1 MHLKINKVSLW
12 VVHLLVLLNIIFL
25 IADFTLTKKEEE
37 IFLEHVYTKGT
48 DSRRSKKQV
57 IIEFN
62 NFTIYGNN
70 GISKILDKS
79 PENRYY
85 LLKNNFLNNKA
96 FVKVVYRKNAE
107 SKQVFVGYH
116 CYNPYFVYLLFL
128 TIPTYFFLLYNAKK
142 NDFMRLIPYF
152 AIPIGIVFF
161 INIIVQ
167 F

>member
-1 MHLKINKVSLW
+1 MFIQKE
-12 VVHLLVLLNIIFL
+12 L
-25 IADFTLTKKEEE
+25 IVEE
-37 IFLEHVYTKGT
+37 V
-48 DSRRSKKQV
+48 KQV

-79 PENRYY
+79 PENKYY
-85 LLKNNFLNNKA
+85 LLKNKLLNNKA
-96 FVKVVYRKNAE
+96 FVKVIYKKNAE
-107 SKQVFVGYH
+107 SEQVFIGYN

-128 TIPTYFFLLYNAKK
+128 TIPTYFFLVYNSRKD
-142 NDFMRLIPYF
+142 DFIKLITYF
-152 AIPIGIVFF
+152 AIPVAIVFF

>member
-1 MHLKINKVSLW
+1 MQSKINNVSLW
-12 VVHLLVLLNIIFL
+12 VVHSLVLLNIFFL
-25 IADFTLTKKEEE
+25 IVDFTFPKYEEE

-79 PENRYY
+79 LENRYY
-85 LLKNNFLNNKA
+85 LLKNKLLNNKA
-96 FVKVVYRKNAE
+96 FVKVIYNQNNKTE
-107 SKQVFVGYH
+107 QVFIGYH
-116 CYNPYFVYLLFL
+116 CYSPYFVYLLFL
-128 TIPTYFFLLYNAKK
+128 AVFGYFYLIFNFKK
-142 NDFMRLIPYF
+142 EDFFKLIPYF
-152 AIPIGIVFF
+152 AIPITLVF
-161 INIIVQ
+161 IKNIIVQ